1 MGTLRIICLCCV
13 IITPMIGCAG
23 GQLTNLETKI
33 DHTQDM
39 IRTDRS
45 ETHAESESVKSEV
58 ANLRLRVDHLAKVQT
73 DLLVS
78 LDEYKML
85 IRSLSQSLNELNTL
99 IDSIKTTKSPGAA
112 NTQSTPPKTDTDIDQ
127 RPEHIYQ
134 TAYNDYINR
143 KFDLAIVEFQGFLT
157 SFPDSDLADNS
168 QYWIGE
174 CLYAQGKYDEAR
186 VEFEK
191 VVTNFPNGDKEVPAF
206 LKKGL
211 CYLELGDTQN
221 ATSVLEDLMNRFP
234 FSEEAR
240 IAEDR
245 LKSITA
251 Q

>member
-1 MGTLRIICLCCV
+1 MRTLRLLCLFCV
-13 IITPMIGCAG
+13 VITPMIGCAG
-23 GQLTNLETKI
+23 GQLTHLETKM

-45 ETHAESESVKSEV
+45 ETHAESESVKSEI

-85 IRSLSQSLNELNTL
+85 LRSLSQSLNDLNDR
-99 IDSIKTTKSPGAA
+99 IDGIKTVKSHGTA
-112 NTQSTPPKTDTDIDQ
+112 NKLPVSPKNEGSIDQ

-186 VEFEK
+186 LEFEK
-191 VVTNFPNGDKEVPAF
+191 VVTNFPNGDKEVPAA

-221 ATSVLEDLMNRFP
+221 ATTVLEDLMNRFP